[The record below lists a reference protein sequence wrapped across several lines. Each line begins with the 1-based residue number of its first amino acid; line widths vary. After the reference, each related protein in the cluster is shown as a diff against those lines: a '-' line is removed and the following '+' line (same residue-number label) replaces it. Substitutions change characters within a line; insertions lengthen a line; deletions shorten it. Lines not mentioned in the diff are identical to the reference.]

1 MHPYWLLTTDYW
13 LLKATW
19 TRLKAPVNLPPPIIV
34 FVTVFI
40 DLLGFGIIIPL
51 LPFYAETFG
60 ATAFTVGLLATSF
73 SLMQFIFAPIW
84 GRLSDRVGR
93 RPIILLGLLGSC
105 LSYFGFG
112 MAGTLTALFAARIFA
127 GIAGANIPTA
137 QAVVADLTTPE
148 NRAKG
153 MGMVGAAF
161 GLGFIFGPAIGGFLS
176 RYGYSV
182 PAFFASGL
190 SLVNFVAAWFLLPET
205 LKPEHRAIE
214 RVGRID
220 ALRSALARP
229 HLPLLLV
236 IGFLVVAAFSA
247 FESTF
252 ALFAERSY
260 GFGAS
265 SIGYVFAFVGIVLVI
280 VQGFLVGKV
289 VKRIGE
295 HHIVPA
301 SLAIV
306 AIGLLMIPA
315 TRSVAALLVANGV
328 MAVGMGFN
336 NPSLMS
342 LVSRY
347 SSAEDQGGVLG
358 LTQSL
363 NSLARIVGPLWGGFA
378 FDHLGIGMPYIT
390 SAAVMGIAAA
400 LSIHALW
407 RSQMSAGA

>member
-1 MHPYWLLTTDYW
+1 V
-13 LLKATW
+13 K
-19 TRLKAPVNLPPPIIV
+19 LPPLIIV

-73 SLMQFIFAPIW
+73 SLMQFVFAPIW
-84 GRLSDRVGR
+84 GRVSDRIGR
-93 RPIILLGLLGSC
+93 RPIILIGLLGSC
-105 LSYFGFG
+105 LAYLGFG
-112 MAGTLTALFAARIFA
+112 LANTLVALFAARIFA

-153 MGMVGAAF
+153 MGMIGAAF

-190 SLVNFVAAWFLLPET
+190 SLANFAAAWFLLPET
-205 LKPEHRAIE
+205 LKPEHRAVE
-214 RVGRID
+214 RVGRLD
-220 ALRSALARP
+220 ALRAAVARP

-236 IGFLVVAAFSA
+236 IGFLVVGAFSS
-247 FESTF
+247 FEATF
-252 ALFAERSY
+252 ALFAERTY
-260 GFGAS
+260 AFHAS
-265 SIGYVFAFVGIVLVI
+265 TIGYVFAFVGIILVI

-301 SLAIV
+301 SLALV

-336 NPSLMS
+336 NPALMS

-347 SSAEDQGGVLG
+347 SAAEDQGGVMG

-363 NSLARIVGPLWGGFA
+363 NSLARIVGPMWGGFA
-378 FDHLGIGMPYIT
+378 FDHLGVGMPYI
-390 SAAVMGIAAA
+390 SGAVVMGVAAA

-407 RSQMSAGA
+407 RAQMSPEA

>member
-1 MHPYWLLTTDYW
+1 M
-13 LLKATW
+13 K
-19 TRLKAPVNLPPPIIV
+19 LPPLIIV

-60 ATAFTVGLLATSF
+60 ATGFTIGLLATSF

-84 GRLSDRVGR
+84 GRVSDRVGR

-105 LSYFGFG
+105 LSYLAFGL
-112 MAGTLTALFAARIFA
+112 ASTLTTLFLARIFA

-153 MGMVGAAF
+153 MGLVGAAF

-176 RYGYSV
+176 RYGYAV

-190 SLVNFVAAWFLLPET
+190 SLANFVAAWFLLPES
-205 LKPEHRAIE
+205 LKPEYRAVE
-214 RVGRID
+214 RVGRIA
-220 ALRSALARP
+220 ALRAALARP

-236 IGFLVVAAFSA
+236 IGFLVVAAFSGY
-247 FESTF
+247 ESTF
-252 ALFAERSY
+252 ALFAERTY
-260 GFGAS
+260 GFTAS
-265 SIGYVFAFVGIVLVI
+265 SIGYIFAFVGVILVI
-280 VQGFLVGKV
+280 VQGALVGRV
-289 VKRIGE
+289 VKWIGE

-301 SLAIV
+301 SLALV
-306 AIGLLMIPA
+306 AAGLLMIPA
-315 TRSVAALLVANGV
+315 TTSVAALLVASGV

-342 LVSRY
+342 LISRY
-347 SSAEDQGGVLG
+347 SAAEDQGGVMG

-363 NSLARIVGPLWGGFA
+363 NSLARIVGPMWGGFA
-378 FDHLGIGMPYIT
+378 FDRLGIGMPYIT
-390 SAAVMGIAAA
+390 SAAVMGLAA
-400 LSIHALW
+400 LLAVHALW
-407 RSQMSAGA
+407 RSRMTAGA

>member
-1 MHPYWLLTTDYW
+1 M
-13 LLKATW
+13 
-19 TRLKAPVNLPPPIIV
+19 NLPPLIIV

-51 LPFYAETFG
+51 LPFYAQTFG

-105 LSYFGFG
+105 FSYLGFG
-112 MAGTLTALFAARIFA
+112 MASTLTSLFAARIFA

-153 MGMVGAAF
+153 MGLVGAAF

-176 RYGYSV
+176 RYGYAV

-190 SLVNFVAAWFLLPET
+190 SLANFAAAWFLLPET
-205 LKPEHRAIE
+205 LKPEHRAVE

-220 ALRSALARP
+220 ALRAALARP
-229 HLPLLLV
+229 HLPLLLL
-236 IGFLVVAAFSA
+236 IGFLIVAAFSGY
-247 FESTF
+247 ESTF
-252 ALFAERSY
+252 ALFAEQSY
-260 GFGAS
+260 GFHAS
-265 SIGYVFAFVGIVLVI
+265 SIGYIFAFVGVVLVI
-280 VQGFLVGKV
+280 VQGLLVGRA
-289 VKRIGE
+289 VKALGE

-306 AIGLLMIPA
+306 AVGLLMIPA
-315 TRSVAALLVANGV
+315 TRSVGALLVANGV

-336 NPSLMS
+336 NPALMS
-342 LVSRY
+342 LISRY
-347 SSAEDQGGVLG
+347 SAAEDQGGVLG

-378 FDHLGIGMPYIT
+378 FDRLGIGMPYIT
-390 SAAVMGIAAA
+390 SAAVMGIAALLA
-400 LSIHALW
+400 LHALW
-407 RSQMSAGA
+407 RAQTSAAA

>member
-1 MHPYWLLTTDYW
+1 
-13 LLKATW
+13 
-19 TRLKAPVNLPPPIIV
+19 VNLPPLIIV

-105 LSYFGFG
+105 LSYLAFG
-112 MAGTLTALFAARIFA
+112 MANTLTALFAARIFA

-148 NRAKG
+148 NRARG

-229 HLPLLLV
+229 HLPLLLI

-289 VKRIGE
+289 VKRVGE

-315 TRSVAALLVANGV
+315 TQSVAALLVANGV

>member
-1 MHPYWLLTTDYW
+1 MN
-13 LLKATW
+13 
-19 TRLKAPVNLPPPIIV
+19 APPLIIV
-34 FVTVFI
+34 FITVFI

-84 GRLSDRVGR
+84 GRVSDRVGR

-105 LSYFGFG
+105 LSYLGFG
-112 MAGTLTALFAARIFA
+112 LASTLTALFAARIFA

-153 MGMVGAAF
+153 MGIIGAAF

-176 RYGYSV
+176 RYGYGV
-182 PAFFASGL
+182 PAYFASGL
-190 SLVNFVAAWFLLPET
+190 SLANFAAAWFLLPET

-214 RVGRID
+214 RVGRMD
-220 ALRSALARP
+220 ALRTALARP

-236 IGFLVVAAFSA
+236 IGFLVVAAFSG

-252 ALFAERSY
+252 ALFAERAY
-260 GFGAS
+260 GFHAS
-265 SIGYVFAFVGIVLVI
+265 SIGYFFAFVGIILVI
-280 VQGFLVGKV
+280 VQGLLVGKV
-289 VKRIGE
+289 VKVIGE

-315 TRSVAALLVANGV
+315 TQSVTALLVANGV

-336 NPSLMS
+336 NPALMS
-342 LVSRY
+342 LISRY
-347 SSAEDQGGVLG
+347 SAAEDQGGVMG

-363 NSLARIVGPLWGGFA
+363 NSLARIVGPMWGGFA
-378 FDHLGIGMPYIT
+378 FDRLGVGMPYVT
-390 SAAVMGIAAA
+390 SAAVMGVAA
-400 LSIHALW
+400 LLALHALW
-407 RSQMSAGA
+407 RTQTSAAA

>member
-1 MHPYWLLTTDYW
+1 
-13 LLKATW
+13 
-19 TRLKAPVNLPPPIIV
+19 VNLPPLIVV

-60 ATAFTVGLLATSF
+60 ATGFTIGLLATSF
-73 SLMQFIFAPIW
+73 SLMQFIFAPVW

-105 LSYFGFG
+105 LSYLAFGL
-112 MAGTLTALFAARIFA
+112 ATTLASLFAARIFA

-153 MGMVGAAF
+153 MGLVGAAF

-182 PAFFASGL
+182 PAFFASAL
-190 SLVNFVAAWFLLPET
+190 SLTNFVAAWFLLPET

-214 RVGRID
+214 RMGRID
-220 ALRSALARP
+220 ALRAALSRP
-229 HLPLLLV
+229 HLPLLLL
-236 IGFLVVAAFSA
+236 IGFLIVAAFSGY
-247 FESTF
+247 ESTF
-252 ALFAERSY
+252 ALFAERTY
-260 GFGAS
+260 GFTAA
-265 SIGYVFAFVGIVLVI
+265 SIGYIFAFVGVILVI
-280 VQGFLVGKV
+280 VQGALVGRV
-289 VKRIGE
+289 VKRVGE
-295 HHIVPA
+295 HHVVPA
-301 SLAIV
+301 SLALV
-306 AIGLLMIPA
+306 AAGLLMIPA
-315 TRSVAALLVANGV
+315 TTSVAALLVASGV

-336 NPSLMS
+336 SPSLMS

-347 SSAEDQGGVLG
+347 SAAEDQGGVMG

-363 NSLARIVGPLWGGFA
+363 NSLARIVGPMWGGFA

-390 SAAVMGIAAA
+390 SAAVMGLAA
-400 LSIHALW
+400 LLAVHALW
-407 RSQMSAGA
+407 RAQTSAGA

>member
-1 MHPYWLLTTDYW
+1 MKT
-13 LLKATW
+13 
-19 TRLKAPVNLPPPIIV
+19 PPLIIV
-34 FVTVFI
+34 FITVFI

-84 GRLSDRVGR
+84 GRVSDRVGR

-105 LSYFGFG
+105 LSYLGFG
-112 MAGTLTALFAARIFA
+112 LASTLTALFAARIFA

-153 MGMVGAAF
+153 MGLVGAAF

-176 RYGYSV
+176 RYGYAV
-182 PAFFASGL
+182 PAYFASGL
-190 SLVNFVAAWFLLPET
+190 SLANFAAAWFLLPET

-214 RVGRID
+214 RVGRMD
-220 ALRSALARP
+220 ALRTALARP

-236 IGFLVVAAFSA
+236 IGFLVVAAFSG

-252 ALFAERSY
+252 ALFAERTY
-260 GFGAS
+260 GFHAA
-265 SIGYVFAFVGIVLVI
+265 SIGYFFAFVGIILVI
-280 VQGFLVGKV
+280 VQGLLVGKA
-289 VKRIGE
+289 VKTLGE

-315 TRSVAALLVANGV
+315 TQSVAALLVANGV

-336 NPSLMS
+336 NPALMS
-342 LVSRY
+342 LISRY
-347 SSAEDQGGVLG
+347 SAAEDQGGVLG

-363 NSLARIVGPLWGGFA
+363 NSLARIVGPMWGGFA
-378 FDHLGIGMPYIT
+378 FDRLGVGMPYVT
-390 SAAVMGIAAA
+390 SAAVMGVAA
-400 LSIHALW
+400 LLALHALW
-407 RSQMSAGA
+407 RTQTSAAA

>member
-1 MHPYWLLTTDYW
+1 LT
-13 LLKATW
+13 LSPL
-19 TRLKAPVNLPPPIIV
+19 IIV

-105 LSYFGFG
+105 LSYFAFG
-112 MAGTLTALFAARIFA
+112 MASTLTALFAARIFA

-260 GFGAS
+260 GFHAS

-289 VKRIGE
+289 VKRVGE

-315 TRSVAALLVANGV
+315 TQSVAALLVANGV

-347 SSAEDQGGVLG
+347 SAAEDQGGVMG

>member
-1 MHPYWLLTTDYW
+1 M
-13 LLKATW
+13 
-19 TRLKAPVNLPPPIIV
+19 NLPPLIIV

-60 ATAFTVGLLATSF
+60 ATGFTIGLLATSF

-84 GRLSDRVGR
+84 GRVSDRIGR

-105 LSYFGFG
+105 LSYLGFG
-112 MAGTLTALFAARIFA
+112 LASTLTTLFLARIFA

-153 MGMVGAAF
+153 MGLVGAAF

-190 SLVNFVAAWFLLPET
+190 SLANFVAAWFLLPES
-205 LKPEHRAIE
+205 LKPEYRAVE
-214 RVGRID
+214 RVGRIA
-220 ALRSALARP
+220 ALRAALARP

-236 IGFLVVAAFSA
+236 IGFLVVAAFSGY
-247 FESTF
+247 ESTF
-252 ALFAERSY
+252 ALFAERTY
-260 GFGAS
+260 GFTAS
-265 SIGYVFAFVGIVLVI
+265 SIGYIFAFVGVILVI
-280 VQGFLVGKV
+280 VQGALVGRV
-289 VKRIGE
+289 VKWIGE

-301 SLAIV
+301 SLALV
-306 AIGLLMIPA
+306 AAGLLMIPA
-315 TRSVAALLVANGV
+315 TTSVAALLVASGV

-342 LVSRY
+342 LISRY
-347 SSAEDQGGVLG
+347 SAAEDQGGVMG

-363 NSLARIVGPLWGGFA
+363 NSLARIVGPMWGGFA
-378 FDHLGIGMPYIT
+378 FDRLGIGMPYIT
-390 SAAVMGIAAA
+390 SAAVMGLAA
-400 LSIHALW
+400 LLAVHALW
-407 RSQMSAGA
+407 RSRLTPGA

>member
-1 MHPYWLLTTDYW
+1 L
-13 LLKATW
+13 
-19 TRLKAPVNLPPPIIV
+19 NLPPLIIV

-105 LSYFGFG
+105 LSYFAFG
-112 MAGTLTALFAARIFA
+112 MASTLTSLFAARIFA

-190 SLVNFVAAWFLLPET
+190 SLVNFIAAWFLLPET

-214 RVGRID
+214 RVGRLD

-315 TRSVAALLVANGV
+315 TQSVAALLVANGV

-347 SSAEDQGGVLG
+347 SAAEDQGGVMG

-378 FDHLGIGMPYIT
+378 FDRLGIGMPYIT

-407 RSQMSAGA
+407 RSQMSAGP

>member
-1 MHPYWLLTTDYW
+1 
-13 LLKATW
+13 
-19 TRLKAPVNLPPPIIV
+19 
-34 FVTVFI
+34 
-40 DLLGFGIIIPL
+40 
-51 LPFYAETFG
+51 
-60 ATAFTVGLLATSF
+60 
-73 SLMQFIFAPIW
+73 
-84 GRLSDRVGR
+84 LSDRVGR

-105 LSYFGFG
+105 LSYLAFG
-112 MAGTLTALFAARIFA
+112 MASTLTALFAARIFA

-190 SLVNFVAAWFLLPET
+190 SLANFVAAWFFLPES
-205 LKPEHRAIE
+205 LKPEHRATE

-247 FESTF
+247 FEATF

-289 VKRIGE
+289 VKKIGE

-336 NPSLMS
+336 SPSLMS

-347 SSAEDQGGVLG
+347 SAAEDQGGVMG

-407 RSQMSAGA
+407 RSQMSEGA

>member
-1 MHPYWLLTTDYW
+1 V
-13 LLKATW
+13 
-19 TRLKAPVNLPPPIIV
+19 KAPPLIIV

-51 LPFYAETFG
+51 LPFYAQTFG
-60 ATAFTVGLLATSF
+60 ATAFTVGLLSTSF

-84 GRLSDRVGR
+84 GRISDRVGR

-105 LSYFGFG
+105 LSYLGFG
-112 MAGTLTALFAARIFA
+112 LANTLTALFAARIFA

-153 MGMVGAAF
+153 MGLVGAAF

-176 RYGYSV
+176 RYGYAA
-182 PAFFASGL
+182 PAYFASGV
-190 SLVNFVAAWFLLPET
+190 SLANFVAAWFLLPET

-220 ALRSALARP
+220 ALRAALARP

-236 IGFLVVAAFSA
+236 IGFLIVAAFSA
-247 FESTF
+247 YESTF
-252 ALFAERSY
+252 ALFAEQTH
-260 GFGAS
+260 GFNAG
-265 SIGYVFAFVGIVLVI
+265 SIGYIFAFVGVILVV
-280 VQGFLVGKV
+280 VQGALVGRA
-289 VKRIGE
+289 VKWLGE

-301 SLAIV
+301 SLALV
-306 AIGLLMIPA
+306 AVGLLMIPA
-315 TRSVAALLVANGV
+315 TTSVAALLVASGV

-342 LVSRY
+342 LISRY
-347 SSAEDQGGVLG
+347 SAAEDQGGVLG

-378 FDHLGIGMPYIT
+378 FDHLGIGMPYVS
-390 SAAVMGIAAA
+390 SAAVMGLASL
-400 LSIHALW
+400 LSLHALW
-407 RSQMSAGA
+407 RARLAAGG

>member
-1 MHPYWLLTTDYW
+1 
-13 LLKATW
+13 
-19 TRLKAPVNLPPPIIV
+19 VNLPPLIIV
-34 FVTVFI
+34 FLTVFI

-51 LPFYAETFG
+51 LPFYAESFG
-60 ATAFTVGLLATSF
+60 ATALTVGLLATSF
-73 SLMQFIFAPIW
+73 SLMQFIFAPVW

-105 LSYFGFG
+105 LSYLGFG
-112 MAGTLTALFAARIFA
+112 IATTLTSLFVARIFA

-153 MGMVGAAF
+153 MGLVGAAF

-176 RYGYSV
+176 QYGYSV
-182 PAFFASGL
+182 PAYFASGL
-190 SLVNFVAAWFLLPET
+190 SLANFGAAWFLLPET
-205 LKPEHRAIE
+205 LKPEHRATE

-236 IGFLVVAAFSA
+236 IGFLIVAAFSA
-247 FESTF
+247 YESTF
-252 ALFAERSY
+252 ALFAERAH

-265 SIGYVFAFVGIVLVI
+265 SIGYFFAFVGIILVI
-280 VQGFLVGKV
+280 VQGFLVGRV
-289 VKRIGE
+289 VKTIGE

-306 AIGLLMIPA
+306 AVGLLMIPA
-315 TRSVAALLVANGV
+315 TRSVSAFLVANGV

-347 SSAEDQGGVLG
+347 SAAEDQGGVLG

-378 FDHLGIGMPYIT
+378 FDRLGTGMPYIT
-390 SAAVMGIAAA
+390 SAAVMGVAA
-400 LSIHALW
+400 LLALHALW
-407 RSQMSAGA
+407 RSQMEAGA

>member
-1 MHPYWLLTTDYW
+1 MSLSPL
-13 LLKATW
+13 
-19 TRLKAPVNLPPPIIV
+19 IIV

-84 GRLSDRVGR
+84 GRVSDRVGR

-112 MAGTLTALFAARIFA
+112 MASTLTSLFAARIFA

-148 NRAKG
+148 NRARG

-205 LKPEHRAIE
+205 LKPEHRALE

-280 VQGFLVGKV
+280 VQGFLVGRV

-328 MAVGMGFN
+328 MAVGMG
-336 NPSLMS
+336 L
-342 LVSRY
+342 
-347 SSAEDQGGVLG
+347 
-358 LTQSL
+358 L

>member
-1 MHPYWLLTTDYW
+1 MKVSPF
-13 LLKATW
+13 
-19 TRLKAPVNLPPPIIV
+19 IIV

-112 MAGTLTALFAARIFA
+112 MASTLTSLFAARIFA

-214 RVGRID
+214 RVGRLD

-236 IGFLVVAAFSA
+236 IGFLVVAAFSG

-260 GFGAS
+260 GFHAS

-347 SSAEDQGGVLG
+347 SAAEDQGGVMG

>member
-1 MHPYWLLTTDYW
+1 MN
-13 LLKATW
+13 
-19 TRLKAPVNLPPPIIV
+19 APPLIIV
-34 FVTVFI
+34 FITVFI

-84 GRLSDRVGR
+84 GRVSDRVGR

-105 LSYFGFG
+105 LAYLGFG
-112 MAGTLTALFAARIFA
+112 MASTLASLFAARSFA

-137 QAVVADLTTPE
+137 QAIVADLTTPE

-153 MGMVGAAF
+153 MGLVGAAF

-176 RYGYSV
+176 RYGYAV
-182 PAFFASGL
+182 PAYFASGL
-190 SLVNFVAAWFLLPET
+190 SLANFAAAWFLLPET
-205 LKPEHRAIE
+205 LKPEHRAIK
-214 RVGRID
+214 RVGRLD
-220 ALRSALARP
+220 ALRTALTRP

-236 IGFLVVAAFSA
+236 IGFLVVAAFSG

-252 ALFAERSY
+252 ALFAERTY
-260 GFGAS
+260 GFHAS
-265 SIGYVFAFVGIVLVI
+265 SIGYIFAFVGIVLVI
-280 VQGFLVGKV
+280 VQGFLVGRV
-289 VKRIGE
+289 VKQIGE

-315 TRSVAALLVANGV
+315 TQSVTALLVANGV

-336 NPSLMS
+336 NPALMS
-342 LVSRY
+342 LISRY
-347 SSAEDQGGVLG
+347 SAAEDQGGVMG

-363 NSLARIVGPLWGGFA
+363 NSLARIVGPMWGGFA
-378 FDHLGIGMPYIT
+378 FDRLGVGMPYVT
-390 SAAVMGIAAA
+390 SAAVMGVAA
-400 LSIHALW
+400 LLALHALW
-407 RSQMSAGA
+407 RTQTSAGA